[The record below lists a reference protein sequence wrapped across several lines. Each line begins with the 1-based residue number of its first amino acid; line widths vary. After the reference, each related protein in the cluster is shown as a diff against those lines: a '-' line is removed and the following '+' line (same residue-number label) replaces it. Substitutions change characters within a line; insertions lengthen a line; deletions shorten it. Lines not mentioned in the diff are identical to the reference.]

1 MTLQD
6 LNAKR
11 SKEFEGLTMEA
22 ERLKTEHEMRSKS
35 AADAATSL
43 NAGIACTCAGIKK
56 VSTAVHYIALLA
68 FGYFYMMGN
77 EYMQPCSVVTITS
90 FILAY
95 FVPPT
100 GMIKPDEVPEYAT
113 KVMESACK
121 NEEIA
126 IRNSAIAKEN
136 IEVAREHLA
145 STREEV
151 RAVEELLK
159 EAEVELL
166 DFYDDDDW

>member
-1 MTLQD
+1 MTLED

-22 ERLKTEHEMRSKS
+22 ERLKTEHKMRSKS

-56 VSTAVHYIALLA
+56 VSTAVHYITLLA

-100 GMIKPDEVPEYAT
+100 GMIKPDEVPEYAKT
-113 KVMESACK
+113 SLGWVVNKD
-121 NEEIA
+121 
-126 IRNSAIAKEN
+126 
-136 IEVAREHLA
+136 EVANRL
-145 STREEV
+145 
-151 RAVEELLK
+151 VEEMRAKK
-159 EAEVELL
+159 EKEMEETKGKAKKESKKKK
-166 DFYDDDDW
+166 